1 MYDALFH
8 PYEQPTPPA
17 SRRNSKVSVIGTGQ
31 VGMAVAYAMVIQNTA
46 SQIMLVDANED
57 KAEGEAMDIQHGL
70 SFVQPM
76 NVSHGTLEDCAGSDI
91 IVITA
96 GVKRRVGEDRLELVG
111 RNIELF
117 KTLIPQLVKVA
128 PDAIYLIVSN
138 PVDVMTYATLKL
150 SGLPPSS
157 VIGSGTILDTSRF
170 RALLS
175 QKLNLAPH
183 NVHAYVLGE
192 HGDSEV
198 PIWSGVYVA
207 STPLRKHFPDLGEP
221 GSEWEALFDNVRNAA
236 QHVIKRKGATCYAIG
251 LGVNRLIQGI
261 LQNEQHIFTVSAWID
276 DLYGLKDVCL
286 SLPSVIGRCGVN
298 RLVQLSL
305 DESEL
310 EKLQYSGRV
319 LRNVIEKL
327 DLPA

>member
-1 MYDALFH
+1 MYDTLFH
-8 PYEQPTPPA
+8 PYRQPEQSNRRPT
-17 SRRNSKVSVIGTGQ
+17 KVSIIGTGQ
-31 VGMAVAYAMVIQNTA
+31 VGMAVAYAMAIQNTA
-46 SQIMLVDANED
+46 SHVVLVDANLE

-70 SFVQPM
+70 SFVKPM
-76 NVSHGTLEDCAGSDI
+76 EITHGTLEDCAESDV

-117 KTLIPQLVKVA
+117 KSLVPELVKVA
-128 PDAIYLIVSN
+128 PDALFLIVSN

-175 QKLNLAPH
+175 KKLNLAPH

-207 STPLRKHFPDLGEP
+207 STPLRNHFPDLGQP
-221 GSEWEALFDNVRNAA
+221 GTEWEALFEDVRNAA

-251 LGVNRLIQGI
+251 LGVNRLIQAI
-261 LQNEQHIFTVSAWID
+261 LQNEQHIFTVSACIE
-276 DLYGLKDVCL
+276 DLYGVQDVCL
-286 SLPSVIGRCGVN
+286 SLPAVIGRSGVN
-298 RLVQLSL
+298 RLVQLTL
-305 DESEL
+305 DDDEL
-310 EKLQYSGRV
+310 AKLQRSGRV
-319 LRNVIEKL
+319 LREVIDKL
-327 DLPA
+327 DLPS